1 MPTDVTAFAQQ
12 MQTGRVDDPAGLVS
26 ALWAM
31 RREDRHA
38 EALTLVDKA
47 LDILPDDH
55 ALRDVGAMLFYD
67 VRIKNLPDDADV
79 PTCNRFSRDAE
90 RYRAVPINGLS
101 VYGNI
106 YSYRLVALKIAK
118 IVVEREPNLALRIL
132 ATIVV
137 EALPTDRKTME
148 QGGGAKTVFPSD
160 RDNYYL
166 RITKALEKT
175 GRNEDLLQL
184 ESAAIP
190 ALDGSQH
197 QHWIVMRLVKAAIK
211 VGDIEKAHEL
221 ASHRSVDRK
230 NPQWVPLIAQ
240 IQAGRGDSD
249 GAVSSLKKLIV
260 RAKDLSFQVNNIA
273 RLAALIRSEHP
284 EIADSLTMLEF
295 RVRSGKGW
303 GIKPELKARVD
314 QIVSAGAEQWDER
327 QIRAWMGES
336 EGMPVSARGSGVV
349 KRHLENGASGFIT
362 RDGGGDIY
370 FVMPR
375 GSSAALP
382 AIGSRVSFVVE
393 PSFDRKRNR
402 NSERAV
408 DVRIVKD

>member
-12 MQTGRVDDPAGLVS
+12 MQAGRVDDPAGLVS

-90 RYRAVPINGLS
+90 RYRAVPITHES
-101 VYGNI
+101 VFGKI
-106 YSYRLVALKIAK
+106 YSYRLVALKLAK
-118 IVVEREPNLALRIL
+118 IVVERDPNLALRML
-132 ATIVV
+132 ATLVV
-137 EALPTDRKTME
+137 GALSTDRRKAN
-148 QGGGAKTVFPSD
+148 QPGGPETELPSD
-160 RDNYYL
+160 LDTYYL
-166 RITKALEKT
+166 RLTKALEVA

-184 ESAAIP
+184 EFVAIP
-190 ALDGSQH
+190 ALNGSQH
-197 QHWIVMRLVKAAIK
+197 QHWVVMRLVKAAIGL
-211 VGDIEKAHEL
+211 GDFDRANQL
-221 ASHRSVDRK
+221 ASHRSVDRR
-230 NPQWVPLIAQ
+230 NLQWVPLIAQ
-240 IQAGRGDSD
+240 IQAGQGDSD
-249 GAVSSLKKLIV
+249 GAIASLKKLIV

-273 RLAALIRSEHP
+273 RLAALIRADDP
-284 EIADSLTMLEF
+284 AIADSLTMLEF
-295 RVRSGKGW
+295 RVRSEKGW
-303 GIKPELKARVD
+303 AVKPELKARVD
-314 QIVSAGAEQWDER
+314 QINSAGAGQWDER
-327 QIRAWMGES
+327 QIRAWMGEPA
-336 EGMPVSARGSGVV
+336 GMPASARGAGVV
-349 KRHLENGASGFIT
+349 KRHLENGASGFIA
-362 RDGGGDIY
+362 RDGGEDIY

-375 GSSAALP
+375 GSTDPLP